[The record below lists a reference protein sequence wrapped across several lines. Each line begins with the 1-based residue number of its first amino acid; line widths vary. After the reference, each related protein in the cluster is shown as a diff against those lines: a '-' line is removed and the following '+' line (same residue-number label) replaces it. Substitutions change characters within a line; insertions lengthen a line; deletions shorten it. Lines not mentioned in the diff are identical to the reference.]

1 MLDRVRGWMICIG
14 VVDHLFGGARWP
26 PPQSSTTRQTA
37 LFATKSDFAF
47 ISMDFMVIFHAP
59 LLFLVFYDF
68 PASSALPQKI
78 RAKLLFWIQFNL
90 MSWIVDTWRVTGDEV
105 ILLQTSNRMKS
116 NLFLENVCNIDPWR
130 IGPVLNM
137 LVLDWTHY
145 YVKQQYPCCKWMR
158 GDE

>member
-1 MLDRVRGWMICIG
+1 MDDMHWWWLTIC
-14 VVDHLFGGARWP
+14 LGARDDLPRNRQQRARRHCLP
-26 PPQSSTTRQTA
+26 P
-37 LFATKSDFAF
+37 KSDFAF
-47 ISMDFMVIFHAP
+47 ISMYFMVIFHAP

-78 RAKLLFWIQFNL
+78 RAQLLFWIQFNL
-90 MSWIVDTWRVTGDEV
+90 MSWIVKLFIANTWRVTGDEV

-116 NLFLENVCNIDPWR
+116 NLFFLNVCNIDPWG

-158 GDE
+158 GGE